1 MAAQVTLTSGHRLYL
16 GIQYYSNMRLKLI
29 YAAGV
34 GIVAIVLAIF
44 IISSTSHS
52 NNSAV
57 PTNATALPLTLS
69 INDIVPNEI
78 NNHSATIQVSF
89 NATNPNKATAILE
102 AIAYDILV
110 DGKRI
115 VSGTIG
121 TRLEGFVTSSAGIY
135 PIVGY
140 GSVILKDDQLF
151 QKNNSTTTAWNKV
164 IEGKANYVV
173 TGTMSYRQI
182 SSLQA
187 SSTDRNFRLAF
198 H

>member
-1 MAAQVTLTSGHRLYL
+1 
-16 GIQYYSNMRLKLI
+16 MRLKLI
-29 YAAGV
+29 YAAGG
-34 GIVAIVLAIF
+34 GIGAIAIAIF
-44 IISSTSHS
+44 IISSTGTHF
-52 NNSAV
+52 NNNAGQTNITAV
-57 PTNATALPLTLS
+57 PLTLS
-69 INDIVPNEI
+69 IKDIVPNQI

-89 NATNPNKATAILE
+89 NATNPNRGTAILE

-110 DGKRI
+110 DGKRV

-135 PIVGY
+135 PIVGD
-140 GSVILKDDQLF
+140 GSVILKDNQLF
-151 QKNNSTTTAWNKV
+151 QKNNSTANAWDKV
-164 IEGKANYVV
+164 VEGKASYVV
-173 TGTMSYRQI
+173 TGTMSYREI

>member
-1 MAAQVTLTSGHRLYL
+1 
-16 GIQYYSNMRLKLI
+16 MRLKLI
-29 YAAGV
+29 YAAGG
-34 GIVAIVLAIF
+34 GIVAIAIAIF
-44 IISSTSHS
+44 VISSTGTHS
-52 NNSAV
+52 NNNAV
-57 PTNATALPLTLS
+57 QTNTTAVPLTLS
-69 INDIVPNEI
+69 IRDIVPNQI

-89 NATNPNKATAILE
+89 NATNPNKGTAILE

-135 PIVGY
+135 PIVGD
-140 GSVILKDDQLF
+140 GSVILKDNQLF
-151 QKNNSTTTAWNKV
+151 QKNNSTASAWNKV
-164 IEGKANYVV
+164 VEGRASYVA
-173 TGTMSYRQI
+173 TGTMSYREI